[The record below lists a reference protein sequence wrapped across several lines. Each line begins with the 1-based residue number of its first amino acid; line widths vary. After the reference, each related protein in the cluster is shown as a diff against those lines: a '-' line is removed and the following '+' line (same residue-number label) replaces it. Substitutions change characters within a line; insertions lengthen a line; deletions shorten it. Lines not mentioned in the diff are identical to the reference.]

1 MNSSS
6 SAEEQKTVKR
16 ARGLGASVLTIC
28 TRSATRQRKK
38 ILLEEGA
45 VEDADLGRADI
56 YLPFKINRGHVL
68 VQLDPLR
75 CKLVLTIY
83 HPEAQPFCPL
93 KLKSSLKIPEGNCGI
108 EYWLEMAAVAMQAF
122 SLYAVTKELLPDGD
136 ATRIRDD
143 EIYPWRY
150 VRYRSV
156 TYWYDVGLRNIDQL
170 DRASVHLSYL
180 CIRADDDHVFR
191 ISVTWQS
198 VPRCFTDADR
208 LQLNGM
214 DMDTAVLSQFTR
226 LKEVS
231 FECMNLQQIPVQL
244 REMALERMAFSDNN
258 IRCVA
263 DEDIEPHLG
272 SLTHFRCTNH
282 RHTVLRGE
290 NLSVL
295 LGCCMD
301 SLTRTMNVWPAGA
314 STDPWTP
321 RRELY
326 QKVKLYHLLTHG
338 LAAAETGSGDAWSTF
353 LTRGIYDMRLFLFI
367 WSFVSC
373 DY

>member
-16 ARGLGASVLTIC
+16 ARGLGASVRTMS
-28 TRSATRQRKK
+28 TRSETRLRKK

-45 VEDADLGRADI
+45 VEDVDLSRADI
-56 YLPFKINRGHVL
+56 YLPFKISKGYVFILLN
-68 VQLDPLR
+68 PPR

-93 KLKSSLKIPEGNCGI
+93 KLKSSLLLKGNYDLG
-108 EYWLEMAAVAMQAF
+108 YWLEMAAIAMQAF
-122 SLYAVTKELLPDGD
+122 SLYAVTKELLPDAD
-136 ATRIRDD
+136 ATRIQHDV
-143 EIYPWRY
+143 INPWQY

-170 DRASVHLSYL
+170 EKASVHLSQL
-180 CIRADDDHVFR
+180 HVSTGGGFR
-191 ISVTWQS
+191 VPVTWQN
-198 VPRCFTDADR
+198 VPRCFINADQ
-208 LQLNGM
+208 LQLCGVE
-214 DMDTAVLSQFTR
+214 MDTTVLSQFTR
-226 LKEVS
+226 LKQVS
-231 FECMNLQQIPVQL
+231 FDFMNLQRIPIQL
-244 REMALERMAFSDNN
+244 REMKLERMDVSGNH

-272 SLTHFRCTNH
+272 SLSRFRCTNDP
-282 RHTVLRGE
+282 HTVLRGE

-301 SLTRTMNVWPAGA
+301 SLTKTMDVWPAGTYA
-314 STDPWTP
+314 DPRTP
-321 RRELY
+321 KRELY

-338 LAAAETGSGDAWSTF
+338 LAAAETKSNDAWSTF

-367 WSFVSC
+367 WPFVSC